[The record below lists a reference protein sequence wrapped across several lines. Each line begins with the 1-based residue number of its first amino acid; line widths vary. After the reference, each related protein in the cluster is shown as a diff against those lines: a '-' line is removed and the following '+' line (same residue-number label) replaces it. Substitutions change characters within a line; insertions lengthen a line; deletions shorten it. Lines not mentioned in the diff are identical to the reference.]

1 MKPPRNSTDG
11 RMGSGGDGRGGPR
24 PMMMR
29 GGMPHRGNVR
39 GSFMR
44 GGGDGRGAMRM
55 NSGPAFNQRG
65 GPR

>member
-1 MKPPRNSTDG
+1 
-11 RMGSGGDGRGGPR
+11 MGSGGDGRGGPR

-44 GGGDGRGAMRM
+44 GGGEGRGTMRM